1 VQGDVLS
8 PFRGSCKCGVAL
20 RVSSKETLLYRT
32 TGSLH
37 DSATQMKKKMHRNNL
52 VAPISARKLLC
63 AGAKPSKKPVR
74 WDPYGDPTPTDRHLE
89 VKGYYAI

>member
-1 VQGDVLS
+1 
-8 PFRGSCKCGVAL
+8 
-20 RVSSKETLLYRT
+20 
-32 TGSLH
+32 
-37 DSATQMKKKMHRNNL
+37 MKKKMHRNNL